1 MKQTGPEE
9 AKARLEAKAR
19 QAAKIAEVH
28 TALIVTG
35 YRTIAEQAFALGVNR
50 STAWALLNHTEKAGP
65 SAGILKRMLSS
76 QNLPQE
82 VRLKVEEYI
91 KEKSAGRYAHHAR
104 RVRWFR
110 DQFPAIASGNNGVA
124 GHPGVLSEDVDRAGK
139 RATDNGVTRAASGSP
154 AGHPG
159 PPRRQ
164 TSRRLISW
172 PRFRASTARRSCA
185 C

>member
-50 STAWALLNHTEKAGP
+50 STAWALLNRSGKAGP
-65 SAGILKRMLSS
+65 SAVVLKRILSS
-76 QNLPQE
+76 HNLPQK

-91 KEKSAGRYAHHAR
+91 KEKSAGRYAHSKV

-110 DQFPAIASGNNGVA
+110 DQFPTIAS
-124 GHPGVLSEDVDRAGK
+124 R
-139 RATDNGVTRAASGSP
+139 DNQAACYRRRVRP
-154 AGHPG
+154 AH
-159 PPRRQ
+159 
-164 TSRRLISW
+164 SH
-172 PRFRASTARRSCA
+172 A
-185 C
+185 